1 MFTVQTFSLP
11 IHYRDLLRKV
21 MHCISMCILNGM
33 DSSLKLFMSQSDRRI
48 QRFRL
53 EMQVKNEMW
62 LILKLRI
69 VIVTQ

>member
-1 MFTVQTFSLP
+1 MQTFSLP

-21 MHCISMCILNGM
+21 IHRINMCILNGM
-33 DSSLKLFMSQSDRRI
+33 DSSLKLSMSQSDRRI
-48 QRFRL
+48 QGFRL